1 MKTENRKQKTEN
13 RKQKVVGIA
22 LIILSLLFIFSC
34 KKHSNEKNDE
44 EVVNHKVIGFMSY
57 TETERSII
65 DFDFSKEDTVS
76 NDYTLERLEDGTLVI
91 TTEDE
96 DDISIGEF

>member
-1 MKTENRKQKTEN
+1 
-13 RKQKVVGIA
+13 
-22 LIILSLLFIFSC
+22 
-34 KKHSNEKNDE
+34 
-44 EVVNHKVIGFMSY
+44 MSY